1 MPTRTE
7 RATADA
13 LAAYAAHLRAERHAS
28 PHTVRGYLADLRQF
42 LAFVGAGGPA
52 AVRIETIRHWLR
64 TLDGRTDRNS
74 IARKLAAVRGL
85 FRFLVDTQRLAHDPS
100 AVVATPK
107 TARKLPAHLTL
118 DDVDRLHATPRADRL
133 LGLRDRAIL
142 ELLYSS
148 GLRVSELTG
157 LDWEHLDADAGLVR
171 VLGKGR
177 KERVVPVG
185 RPALRALE
193 TYRTA
198 AAGAGWPAARGAVFR
213 NARGGRLTPRSVG
226 RLVDRH
232 VLASGTTT
240 KATPHALR
248 HTFATHLLGA
258 GADLRAIQELL
269 GHASLSTTQ
278 RYTHVDLRRLMEAY
292 DRAHPR
298 A

>member
-1 MPTRTE
+1 MATRTA
-7 RATADA
+7 RADEDA
-13 LAAYAAHLRAERHAS
+13 LEAWAAHLRLERHAS
-28 PHTVRGYLADLRQF
+28 PHTVRAYLGDLRGF
-42 LAFVGAGGPA
+42 LAAIRPLGAA
-52 AVRIETIRHWLR
+52 AVRPETVRHWLR
-64 TLDGRTDRNS
+64 LLDGAADRAS
-74 IARKLAAVRGL
+74 IARKLAAVRGF
-85 FRFLVDTQRLAHDPS
+85 FRFLVDTGRLGADPTCG
-100 AVVATPK
+100 VATPK
-107 TARKLPAHLTL
+107 TRRRLPAHLTL
-118 DDVDRLHATPRADRL
+118 DEIDRLLVTPPADRP

-157 LDWEHLDADAGLVR
+157 LDWDRVDAETACVR

-185 RPALRALE
+185 RPALRALAA
-193 TYRTA
+193 YRA
-198 AAGAGWPAARGAVFR
+198 AVGAAGGPVFR
-213 NARGGRLTPRSVG
+213 NARGGRLTARSVA
-226 RLVDRH
+226 RLMERH
-232 VLASGTTT
+232 VLVSGTTA

>member
-1 MPTRTE
+1 MPSRSARDGADHTAAWVAHLRSE
-7 RATADA
+7 RHVSSHT
-13 LAAYAAHLRAERHAS
+13 LAAYTS
-28 PHTVRGYLADLRQF
+28 DLRRF
-42 LAFVGAGGPA
+42 LEFAGPGGPA
-52 AVRIETIRHWLR
+52 AVKPDTIRHWLR
-64 TLDGRTDRNS
+64 AIDGTLDRAS
-74 IARKLAAVRGL
+74 IARKLAAVRGF
-85 FRFLVDTQRLAHDPS
+85 FRFLRETKRLDVDPAATI
-100 AVVATPK
+100 ATPK
-107 TARKLPAHLTL
+107 TRRKLPVHLTL
-118 DDVDRLHATPRADRL
+118 DDVDRLLSTPAADGV

-142 ELLYSS
+142 EVLYSA
-148 GLRVSELTG
+148 GLRVRELTG
-157 LDWEHLDADAGLVR
+157 LDWEDVDADAGLVR

-185 RPALRALE
+185 RPALRALA
-193 TYRTA
+193 TYRCALA
-198 AAGAGWPAARGAVFR
+198 ADGVAVAHGAVFR
-213 NARGGRLTPRSVG
+213 NARGGRLTARSVA
-226 RLVDRH
+226 RLTERH
-232 VLASGTTT
+232 VAHSGTLT

>member
-1 MPTRTE
+1 MPSRRE
-7 RATADA
+7 DW

-28 PHTVRGYLADLRQF
+28 PHTLRGYLSDLRQF
-42 LAFVGAGGPA
+42 LGAADPGGPA
-52 AVRIETIRHWLR
+52 AVRAATIRHWLR
-64 TLDGRTDRNS
+64 TLDGTMERSS
-74 IARKLAAVRGL
+74 IARKLAAVRG
-85 FRFLVDTQRLAHDPS
+85 FYRFLVDTKRLAHDPTTGI
-100 AVVATPK
+100 ATPK
-107 TARKLPAHLTL
+107 TLRKLPAHLTL
-118 DDVDRLHATPRADRL
+118 DDVDRLLVTPRADTL
-133 LGLRDRAIL
+133 LGLRDRTIF
-142 ELLYSS
+142 EVLYSS

-157 LDWEHLDADAGLVR
+157 LDWEHIDGESGALR

-185 RPALRALE
+185 RPALRAL
-193 TYRTA
+193 TAYRTRCA
-198 AAGAGWPAARGAVFR
+198 EAGLAVATGAVFR
-213 NARGGRLTPRSVG
+213 NARGGRLTSRSVA
-226 RLVDRH
+226 RLMEPH
-232 VLASGTTT
+232 VLRSGTTT

>member
-1 MPTRTE
+1 MATRTA
-7 RATADA
+7 RAGAEE
-13 LAAYAAHLRAERHAS
+13 LSAYAAHLRAERHAS
-28 PHTVRGYLADLRQF
+28 PHTLRAYLADVRQL
-42 LAFVGAGGPA
+42 LALAGAGGPG
-52 AVRIETIRHWLR
+52 AVRVETIRHWLR
-64 TLDGRTDRNS
+64 TLDGEIDRTS
-74 IARKLAAVRGL
+74 IARKLAAVRSF
-85 FRFLVDTQRLAHDPS
+85 FRYLVRTKRIAADP
-100 AVVATPK
+100 AAALATPK
-107 TARKLPAHLTL
+107 TRRKLPSHLTL
-118 DDVDRLHATPRADRL
+118 DDIDRLLATPGADSL
-133 LGLRDRAIL
+133 LGLRDRAML

-157 LDWEHLDADAGLVR
+157 LDWADVDAETGLVR

-185 RPALRALE
+185 RVALRALAA
-193 TYRTA
+193 YRSACA
-198 AAGAGWPAARGAVFR
+198 AAKQSSDRGAVFR
-213 NARGGRLTPRSVG
+213 NARGGRLTARSVA
-226 RLVDRH
+226 RRMERY
-232 VLASGTTT
+232 VLMSGTAT

-278 RYTHVDLRRLMEAY
+278 RYTHVDLRRLMEVY

>member
-7 RATADA
+7 DA
-13 LAAYAAHLRAERHAS
+13 VAAYVTHLRSARHAS
-28 PHTVRGYLADLRQF
+28 PHTVRAYTADLRQF
-42 LAFVGAGGPA
+42 LAFAGPGAPGSVRPA
-52 AVRIETIRHWLR
+52 TVRHWLR
-64 TLDGRTDRNS
+64 ALDGTCDRAS

-85 FRFLVDTQRLAHDPS
+85 FRFLVDTERATADPTLGI
-100 AVVATPK
+100 ATPK
-107 TARKLPAHLTL
+107 TKKKLPAHLSL
-118 DDVDRLHATPRADRL
+118 DEIDRLVVAPPGTGI
-133 LGLRDRAIL
+133 LGLRDRAII

-148 GLRVSELTG
+148 GLRVSELVG
-157 LDWEHLDADAGLVR
+157 LDWEGLDAEAGLVR

-185 RPALRALE
+185 RPALRALSA
-193 TYRTA
+193 YGA
-198 AAGAGWPAARGAVFR
+198 ACAADGKPTIGPVFL
-213 NARGGRLTPRSVG
+213 NARGGRLTARSVA
-226 RLVDRH
+226 RLMERH
-232 VLASGTTT
+232 VLVSGTTA